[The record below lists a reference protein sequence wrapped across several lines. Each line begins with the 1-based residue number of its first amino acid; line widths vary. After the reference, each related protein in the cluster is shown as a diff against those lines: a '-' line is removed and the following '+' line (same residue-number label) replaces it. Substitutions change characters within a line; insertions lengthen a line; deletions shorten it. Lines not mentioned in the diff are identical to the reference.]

1 MQAIQPRV
9 RLRGGTFVG
18 IRCGSE
24 SCVAFVGG
32 VSFCPPAWSNWEDKC
47 YRFTN
52 ELTWR
57 GAKQECIEMGSVLVV
72 PKSQRDED
80 ALGTSR

>member
-1 MQAIQPRV
+1 MQAIQPHV

-18 IRCGSE
+18 IRGGCMAS
-24 SCVAFVGG
+24 VGG

-52 ELTWR
+52 ELTWYE
-57 GAKQECIEMGSVLVV
+57 AKQECIEMGGVLVV
-72 PKSQRDED
+72 PKSPRDED